1 MCTYA
6 HDTLIEENCLSQVQL
21 NAIARCNCKV
31 SAIYENSYN
40 GQDGGCSAFIP

>member
-21 NAIARCNCKV
+21 NAIVRCLSFMKIV
-31 SAIYENSYN
+31 IMAKMVAALHLFL
-40 GQDGGCSAFIP
+40 D